1 VALLNDLVGRD
12 RELRLLMDAVGAA
25 EGGHGRLLL
34 ISGAAGIGKSA
45 LAARV
50 TATARGRGFS
60 VLSGQAAPLQAGLA
74 YAPMV
79 QALRGYLNTLSEQ
92 GFARLLH
99 GLHDLATL
107 IADPRLPTVPP
118 HADPELARTRMF
130 EAVVRLVE
138 RIAASTPV
146 LLVVDDLH
154 WADRGTIGLLHH
166 LGRAVRDK
174 RVLIVTGFRSAERD
188 SALADLVM
196 LVRREWPGDELALP
210 PLADRA
216 VAELVRHTL
225 GAEPSADVLGDITAR
240 AKGVPLFVTALAR
253 SGSVTGRSD
262 VPLIVRDVVT
272 EQLRRLAGPALRL
285 VEAIAVAGG
294 AATTRVLSL
303 VCTVE
308 VAASLRELIGQGLVN
323 EVPDGLVVTHRL
335 AHPLYAEVAYGQLT
349 LSERA
354 ALHAAVAEAIDGDD
368 ILAVAPHYL
377 GAGGLVTSARAID
390 VLAAAGE
397 RALAMLAADEAADYF
412 EAALYRV
419 RAAARRDLLPA
430 LLISLGRAL
439 QGCGRLDD
447 AASAWREA
455 AELAEQDGDTKLV
468 RGLWH
473 TRALLAAERGNVTA
487 AVDHVRTW
495 ESQDDPRYAL
505 VQWVVALREGDE
517 RKLRR
522 IGADMRSLA
531 GPHPGAMSVA
541 YFGDSQLHAMDGE
554 YAKALSAMRL
564 ALDAAEGCGDQTF
577 VFTFGPCLLLPGLY
591 LLAGDIG
598 SAMAFTDNALAK
610 QMRTDMPGA
619 ACYFHLVTANTRFV
633 AGELAGALA
642 EAELCLAIARQVGED
657 RLVSRGLACRAF
669 LLAEQGRLTRA
680 TTDLAE
686 AVRRYPAQ
694 PDFDLDLALDI
705 ARATIA
711 FYQGDPRAAPPL
723 AEPAPFGDIVLRH
736 LRVAAAGLAA
746 PDPAAAAKAAGLL
759 RESGR
764 TAPFVDALADRHEGL
779 LLARRNRPADA
790 RALLDAAATRLDGMG
805 APLLAAQA
813 CLESAELSPD
823 PDAAAVTRCLNVFVT
838 AGAGPWIQRARRMA
852 RGSRL
857 PVPAP
862 TGVLSGRETE
872 IAVLVGEGLTNA
884 QIARRLYLSER
895 TVETHLHHSYR
906 KLGFSSRITLAQ
918 WATRQAT

>member
-1 VALLNDLVGRD
+1 MNDLVGRD

-25 EGGHGRLLL
+25 EGGHGRMLL

-74 YAPMV
+74 YAPVV

-92 GFARLLH
+92 GFLRLLR

-107 IADPRLPTVPP
+107 IADPRLPAVPP
-118 HADPELARTRMF
+118 HPDPELARTRMF
-130 EAVVRLVE
+130 EAAVRLVE
-138 RIAASTPV
+138 RIAADTPV

-154 WADRGTIGLLHH
+154 WADQGTIGLLHH

-216 VAELVRHTL
+216 VAELVRRTL
-225 GAEPSADVLGDITAR
+225 GAEPPADMLSDITAR
-240 AKGVPLFVTALAR
+240 AKGVPLFVTALVR
-253 SGSVTGRSD
+253 SGSVTGRGD

-294 AATTRVLSL
+294 AATTWVLSL
-303 VCTVE
+303 VCAVE
-308 VAASLRELIGQGLVN
+308 VAASLRELIGQGLVE
-323 EVPDGLVVTHRL
+323 EVPNGLVVTHRL
-335 AHPLYAEVAYGQLT
+335 AHPLYAEVAYSQLT
-349 LSERA
+349 LGERA

-397 RALAMLAADEAADYF
+397 RALAVLAAEEAADYF

-419 RAAARRDLLPA
+419 RAAARRDLLPP

-439 QGCGRLDD
+439 QGCGRLGD
-447 AASAWREA
+447 AASALREA
-455 AELAEQDGDTKLV
+455 AELAEQDGDAELV
-468 RGLWH
+468 RGLRH
-473 TRALLAAERGNVTA
+473 KRALLAAERGNVTA

-495 ESQDDPRYAL
+495 ESQDDPRSAL
-505 VQWVVALREGDE
+505 VRWVVALREGDE

-522 IGADMRSLA
+522 IGAEMRSLA
-531 GPHPGAMSVA
+531 GPHPGAVAVA

-564 ALDAAEGCGDQTF
+564 ALDAAEGCGDQAL
-577 VFTFGPCLLLPGLY
+577 VFAFGPRLLLPGLY

-598 SAMAFTDNALAK
+598 SAMAFTDNAPAK
-610 QMRTDMPGA
+610 QMRKDMPGA
-619 ACYFHLVTANTRFV
+619 ACYFHLVTANIRFV

-642 EAELCLAIARQVGED
+642 EAEFCLTIARQVGED
-657 RLVSRGLACRAF
+657 RLVSLGLACRAF
-669 LLAEQGRLTRA
+669 LLGEQGRLTRA
-680 TTDLAE
+680 AADLAE

-694 PDFDLDLALDI
+694 PDFDLDLALGM

-711 FYQGDPRAAPPL
+711 LYQGNPQDVPPL
-723 AEPAPFGDIVLRH
+723 EPAPFGDIVLRH

-746 PDPAAAAKAAGLL
+746 PDPATAAEAAGLL

-779 LLARRNRPADA
+779 LLAKHDRPADA

-813 CLESAELSPD
+813 RLESAELSPD
-823 PDAAAVTRCLNVFVT
+823 PDAAAVARCLNVFVT

-918 WATRQAT
+918 WATRQAS